1 MQFLFDTNA
10 VISLLGQKSE
20 ALTDRV
26 LACSEGEIGIP
37 AIVSHKLYF
46 GAYKSQKVSFNLE
59 TIRLLLRDFVVLPFD
74 DEDSRQAGEVRAE
87 LRKSGSPIGPYD
99 VLIAGQA
106 KARDLILISNNVRE
120 FEHVSDLQLEDWTV
134 S

>member
-1 MQFLFDTNA
+1 MRFLFDTNA

-20 ALTDRV
+20 ALINRV
-26 LACSEGEIGIP
+26 LDCSEGEIAIP
-37 AIVSHKLYF
+37 AIVSHELYF

-74 DEDSRQAGEVRAE
+74 EEDSRQAGEVRAE
-87 LRKSGSPIGPYD
+87 LNKSGSPIGPYD

-106 KARDLILISNNVRE
+106 RARDLILISNNVRE
-120 FEHVSDLQLEDWTV
+120 FERVPDLRLEDWTV
-134 S
+134 L